1 MVFSALVIIFLFLK
15 SWGQVPIL
23 RSIQY
28 VTFKYG
34 DFQKASRISLREPS
48 ISINS
53 IHLIHLTYA
62 SSVLTDWRPASISAL
77 LGERATASL
86 GIIIVLS
93 KLCLGSASGFSIRS
107 RIRKCTEN
115 TLKVIN

>member
-34 DFQKASRISLREPS
+34 DLQKASRISLREPS
-48 ISINS
+48 INS
-53 IHLIHLTYA
+53 IIEIHL
-62 SSVLTDWRPASISAL
+62 R
-77 LGERATASL
+77 
-86 GIIIVLS
+86 
-93 KLCLGSASGFSIRS
+93 
-107 RIRKCTEN
+107 
-115 TLKVIN
+115 